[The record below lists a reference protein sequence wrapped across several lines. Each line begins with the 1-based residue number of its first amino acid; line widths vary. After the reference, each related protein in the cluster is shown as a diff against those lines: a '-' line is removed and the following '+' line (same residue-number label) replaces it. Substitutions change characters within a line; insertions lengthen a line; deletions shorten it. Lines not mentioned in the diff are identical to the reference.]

1 MPFWTLRRK
10 VVATVTLM
18 IALTF
23 GWAAVVVAVARAGAH
38 DEARSSDAIAVL
50 GAAQYNGRPSP
61 VFRARLD
68 HAAALYQRGL
78 APVVLVTGGVGSG
91 DTLSESD
98 VGRRY
103 LLKAGLPDGAVVGL
117 PAGASTS
124 ASLDGVAHWFSGKES
139 RRVLLVS
146 DGFHM
151 LRLRIIATRLGL
163 LPFTSPAPNSPIRS
177 NPRRNAAYFLAEGLK
192 SPSPWSSTAEGAH
205 AAPEPAGLYP
215 AGPAGR
221 PRPGAD
227 SRR

>member
-23 GWAAVVVAVARAGAH
+23 GWAAVVVAVALAGAH

-78 APVVLVTGGVGSG
+78 AAVVLVTGGVGSG
-91 DTLSESD
+91 DTVSESE

-103 LLKAGLPDGAVVGL
+103 LLKAGLPDGAVVAL
-117 PAGASTS
+117 PAGTSTA
-124 ASLDGVAHWFSGKES
+124 ASLDGVARWFAGKDS

-151 LRLRIIATRLGL
+151 LRLHIIATHLGL
-163 LPFTSPAPNSPIRS
+163 APITSR
-177 NPRRNAAYFLAEGLK
+177 
-192 SPSPWSSTAEGAH
+192 
-205 AAPEPAGLYP
+205 
-215 AGPAGR
+215 
-221 PRPGAD
+221 
-227 SRR
+227 